1 MDSRPEVKTGSI
13 LPAESSFGGKGAFCL
28 DGGKNVSREAVF
40 QARKQSIPASYNILG
55 FLLAKDRIGT
65 KCMKEEIADNFIQR
79 QNKEKKGRSA
89 LENRDF

>member
-1 MDSRPEVKTGSI
+1 M
-13 LPAESSFGGKGAFCL
+13 
-28 DGGKNVSREAVF
+28 F

-79 QNKEKKGRSA
+79 QNKEKKAVKPLKTGTF
-89 LENRDF
+89 EGN